1 MKVRSLIKAIVFIS
15 PLVMLGLVSCGGGG
29 SESSTTPTASVIYG
43 SVPVSSISVSSYINS
58 KENSFFSND
67 FPKDSYGYNP
77 LNSDAYAFFKYTDG
91 TRGLVASINQYNSQ
105 LPVGSAISGRIVF
118 YKQVG
123 NVWQVNPIAV
133 TQNAS
138 PCIHARK
145 VLVSDFNNDGNP
157 DFAIMCPGYDAP
169 PFPGEKSTILLSTST
184 GYNLDYVWQQVG
196 FYHGGSSQDFNND
209 GYPDIAMTTMNGIT
223 VFLND
228 KTGHFAP
235 TNDYTIPAFTKA
247 FHVELVDIN
256 GDGKFDVVAGSHEWQ
271 DRTQIVINPGN
282 NKFANAQTIVIPS
295 VPGAGTIVDFVFTPS
310 NNSVYILR
318 TGDGQSNGTT
328 FYEGLWLQK
337 FSIDTRISTIVFAN
351 QSWTDSR
358 YQYPSKWLRWI
369 DEEGGFI
376 VSNWGNAFS
385 VKVDNIAPVSAIIHP
400 PFDGTD
406 GGGD

>member
-1 MKVRSLIKAIVFIS
+1 MRYKMWALGFVSSVV
-15 PLVMLGLVSCGGGG
+15 LVTCTACGGGSPDSPTTPSPAPG
-29 SESSTTPTASVIYG
+29 PVKVSST
-43 SVPVSSISVSSYINS
+43 SISASSYLNS
-58 KENSFFSND
+58 KSLDYFSGT
-67 FPKDSYGYNP
+67 FPTDSYGVNP

-123 NVWQVNPIAV
+123 NAWQVNPIAV
-133 TQNAS
+133 TQTAS

-157 DFAIMCPGYDAP
+157 DFAIMCHGYDAP

-228 KTGHFAP
+228 KTGHFTP

-247 FHVELVDIN
+247 YHVELVDIN
-256 GDGKFDVVAGSHEWQ
+256 GDGKFDVVAGSHEWESP
-271 DRTQIVINPGN
+271 TQIVINPGN

-295 VPGAGTIVDFVFTPS
+295 VPGAGTIVDFVFTPV
-310 NNSVYILR
+310 NNSIYILR

-337 FSIDTRISTIVFAN
+337 FSISTRISTIVYVN
-351 QSWTDSR
+351 QSWTDGR

-369 DEEGGFI
+369 DEEGGYI
-376 VSNWGNAFS
+376 VSNWGNAIS
-385 VKVDNIAPVSAIIHP
+385 VKVD
-400 PFDGTD
+400 
-406 GGGD
+406 